1 MSDLQGNAGL
11 GAAIRPPTEHSR
23 PWTIKWAVIG
33 MWVGAAMAVLGV
45 YVFYLEV
52 DATNRKTFG
61 ADYATTD
68 GLVQTGLMIS
78 MGFAIGFAVLEVGLW
93 VTMALTNRRGFR
105 WARIVATML
114 ASVGLLYAI
123 FVIFSSVFS
132 ETIIFPSVAYNIV
145 NEALAIAVVVMLWH
159 PKSSSYY
166 HAKLVERAIRV
177 VRRDAG
183 TS

>member
-11 GAAIRPPTEHSR
+11 GATIPPSTGHSR

-68 GLVQTGLMIS
+68 GLVQTGLIIS
-78 MGFAIGFAVLEVGLW
+78 MVVSIVFAVLEVGLW
-93 VTMALTNRRGFR
+93 VTMALTNRQGFR
-105 WARIVATML
+105 WARIVATVL
-114 ASVGLLYAI
+114 ASIGLLYAI
-123 FVIFSSVFS
+123 FVVVTSAFS
-132 ETIIFPSVAYNIV
+132 ETLIVPSIAYNIV
-145 NEALAIAVVVMLWH
+145 NETLAIAVVVMLWH

-166 HAKLVERAIRV
+166 HAKLVERAMRV
-177 VRRDAG
+177 VRPDAG

>member
-11 GAAIRPPTEHSR
+11 GVTVRPSTEHSR
-23 PWTIKWAVIG
+23 PGTIKWAVIG

-78 MGFAIGFAVLEVGLW
+78 MGVAIGFAVLEVGLW
-93 VTMALTNRRGFR
+93 VTMALTNRQGFR
-105 WARIVATML
+105 WARIVATVL
-114 ASVGLLYAI
+114 ASIGLLYAI
-123 FVIFSSVFS
+123 FVIVTSALS
-132 ETIIFPSVAYNIV
+132 ETLIFPSIAYNIV
-145 NEALAIAVVVMLWH
+145 NEALAIAVVVMLWL
-159 PKSSSYY
+159 PKSSTYY
-166 HAKLVERAIRV
+166 HAKLVERAMRV
-177 VRRDAG
+177 VRPDAA
-183 TS
+183 TN

>member
-11 GAAIRPPTEHSR
+11 GATIPPSTGHSR

-61 ADYATTD
+61 ANYATTD
-68 GLVQTGLMIS
+68 GLVQTGMMIS
-78 MGFAIGFAVLEVGLW
+78 MVVSIVFAVLEVGLW
-93 VTMALTNRRGFR
+93 VTMALTNRQGFR
-105 WARIVATML
+105 WARIVATVL
-114 ASVGLLYAI
+114 ASIGLLYAI
-123 FVIFSSVFS
+123 FVVVTSAFS
-132 ETIIFPSVAYNIV
+132 ETLSVPSIAYNIV

-159 PKSSSYY
+159 PESSSYY
-166 HAKLVERAIRV
+166 HAKLVERAMRV
-177 VRRDAG
+177 VRPDAG